1 MRETRGDLK
10 GMIAEVQKGVALFL
24 SCNSSVRNLQN
35 VDIKYCSLIKL
46 ARCEDLCMCQKY
58 MMFN

>member
-35 VDIKYCSLIKL
+35 VISNIALGLSKKDVKICICVKSI
-46 ARCEDLCMCQKY
+46 
-58 MMFN
+58 